1 MSDTAKSIAGLS
13 PEEKRAYLA
22 QLLRKKARV
31 GAATEQQNPTP
42 ALSSLS
48 HGQRALWFLYQLA
61 PESPAY
67 NLLYAARIRTP
78 LDISALQR
86 SIRALLQRHPILTAT
101 YTMHNGE
108 PAQGFHPQQEISLE
122 LIDVSAWS
130 WEQLNQRLQEEAD
143 RPFDLELGPILRI
156 ILFKRAEQDYLLSLI
171 VHHIAVDFWSVDL
184 IIDELRLL
192 YAAEQIGVPAPL
204 PVRPPQYTDYISW
217 QPEMLAGP
225 EGERLWAYWQQE
237 LAGELPMLNL
247 PLDRPRPP
255 VQTYRGASYTFDF
268 GEELSQ
274 QLKALAQA
282 ERVTLYT
289 LFLAA
294 FEALLFRYTDQ
305 NDILIGT
312 TTFAR
317 SRADLQGVVGYL
329 ANPVVLRVNP
339 AADLPFKDL
348 LSQVR
353 RKVITALEHQ
363 DYPFPLLVERLQP
376 RRDASYSPLFQ
387 TMFIWDMQRGREGV
401 RAPLA
406 ATHTAHL
413 GQAETAARLA
423 QESLRLETYVVGQ
436 QGAPFDL
443 SLRISET
450 HGSLSA
456 DFRYNVDLFDAAT
469 MDRMAQHFHVLLASI
484 VANPE
489 QLLSDLPL
497 LTEAEQHQLLVEW
510 NDTQSDYPE
519 YMCIHQLFELQVQ
532 QQPEAVAVVFEDNA
546 LTYGELNSRANAL
559 AHTLQASGVGP
570 DALVGVCMERSI
582 EVVIALVSILKA
594 GGAYVPLDPS
604 YPRERLDYM
613 IHDARMPVLLTQSH
627 LLDLLPGDDTKVIY
641 LDSGWSPGNGN
652 VGAQFFAPVTPQ
664 EENPVSAVQP
674 ANLAYMIY
682 TSGSTGKP
690 KGVMNTHRGLCNR
703 LHWMQQAYQLT
714 TEDRVLQKTPFSF
727 DVSVWEFFWPLIT
740 GACLVVARPGGH
752 QNADYLISLIEE
764 QQITTLH
771 FVPSMLQV
779 FLMAPGLGRCKS
791 LKRVFC
797 SGEALPFELQERFF
811 SHLDAELHN
820 LYGPTEAAIDV
831 TYWQCQRESRE
842 RVVPIGYPIA
852 NTQIYILDRSMHHM
866 PVGVAGELYIGGVGV
881 ARGYFNRPE
890 LTAEKFIPDPFS
902 KEAGARLFKTGDLAR
917 YRADGAIEFLGRIDH
932 QVKIRGFR
940 IELGEIEVVL
950 GQHPAVKEVVVVARE
965 DIPGYKSLVAYIVPT
980 AEASHAE
987 FPSVEA
993 LRNFLKKELPDYMIP
1008 SAFVFLDALP
1018 LMSNGKV
1025 NRLALP
1031 APDMTRPKL
1040 EKAFVPPRNQVEE
1053 LLTRTWAQV
1062 LGIQK
1067 VGIHDNFFDLGGAS
1081 IQGLQIIR
1089 KANEAGLHLTPELLF
1104 EHQTIAE
1111 LAAIAAAAAVNRAPA
1126 LKQDSRDDVSTTV
1139 GVGLA
1144 PTLSATKQPVPTARV
1159 NTIIESIG
1167 VYLPPKV
1174 VSTREVLENC
1184 HKPVVFPL
1192 EQLTGIV
1199 SRRMAGETEFSIDL
1213 AKKAVE
1219 NCLAN
1224 SKYHPED
1231 IDLLICSNISRC
1243 DGPDF
1248 QFSFEPST
1256 SIRLKQHFGFTN
1268 ALVFDVSNAC
1278 TGMFTAVSIVDA
1290 FLKAGL
1296 IRRGMVVSGEYTTH
1310 LVKTAQKEIE
1320 GYLDSRL
1327 ACLTLGDAGAAMIL
1341 EQSPD
1346 NKVGFHEIELYTL
1359 GHYYDLCIARA
1370 TEKEHGGAIMFTDSV
1385 KVSSVNIQQAVS
1397 HAAYVLGRS
1406 AWSPEAFQ
1414 HIIMHQ
1420 TSQMT
1425 MNDAAREIN
1434 TFLGKEL
1441 CTKDN
1446 VINNIAE
1453 RGNTATTTHVVAL
1466 MDYILSNKIHSGD
1479 NVIFGIT
1486 GSGATIGTALYTF
1499 DDLPDRLRQLA
1510 SGQKTDKVKEKA
1522 EQFPLTPP
1530 TRRVRVES
1538 IGTLPEQAQVK
1549 RKTME
1554 LAQAA
1559 ATNCLEKSSYSKSDI
1574 DLLIFAGV
1582 YRDDFICE
1590 PAIASMIAGELR
1602 MNDTIESQQDK
1613 KTFAL
1618 DLFNGAIGFLNA
1630 CYVGTGMI
1638 QAKKMQRV
1646 LVVASEI
1653 ENNKQ
1658 VFPTELRGLS
1668 EIGSAVILDESPD
1681 GQTGFGNFV
1690 FRDFT
1695 SYIDAFKA
1703 YGVQRNGKTGMHF
1716 EKDPE
1721 LETCYLQ
1728 CIREAVDELL
1738 RVEQLGISQIKVI
1751 LPPQISPAF
1760 ITALSN
1766 TMNLS
1771 RDRFVDPAH
1780 GGDLFT
1786 SSLAY
1791 TLQYVRE
1798 QHLVKPGD
1806 IGLIISIGAGIQ
1818 VGCATYYL

>member
-22 QLLRKKARV
+22 QLLRKKTGEAS
-31 GAATEQQNPTP
+31 EQQNPIP

-48 HGQRALWFLYQLA
+48 HGQRALWFLHQLA
-61 PESPAY
+61 PQSPAY

-78 LDISALQR
+78 LDILALQR
-86 SIRALLQRHPILTAT
+86 SFRALLQRHPILTAT

-108 PAQGFHPQQEISLE
+108 PVQAFHPQQATLLE
-122 LIDVSAWS
+122 LVDASAWS
-130 WEQLNQRLQEEAD
+130 WEQLNQRLQEQAD
-143 RPFDLELGPILRI
+143 RPFDLERGPILRI
-156 ILFKRAEQDYLLSLI
+156 ILFSRAEQDYVLSLI
-171 VHHIAVDFWSVDL
+171 IHHIAVDFWSLDL
-184 IIDELRLL
+184 IIHELRLL
-192 YAAEQIGVPAPL
+192 YAAERTGVPAPL
-204 PVRPPQYTDYISW
+204 PARPPQYTDYIRW
-217 QPEMLAGP
+217 QAEMLAGP
-225 EGERLWAYWQQE
+225 EGERLWAYWRQE

-268 GEELSQ
+268 GEELSR
-274 QLKALAQA
+274 QLKAFAQA

-289 LFLAA
+289 LLLAA
-294 FEALLFRYTDQ
+294 FETLLFRYTDQ

-312 TTFAR
+312 TTVAR
-317 SRADLQGVVGYL
+317 SRADLQGIVGYL

-339 AADLPFKDL
+339 AADLSFKDL

-353 RKVITALEHQ
+353 RKVITVLEHQ

-387 TMFIWDMQRGREGV
+387 TMFIWDILHGHEDV
-401 RAPLA
+401 KALLA
-406 ATHTAHL
+406 ATYTDHVE
-413 GQAETAARLA
+413 QPETAARLA
-423 QESLRLETYVVGQ
+423 QESLKLETYALGQ

-443 SLRISET
+443 SLRISEP

-469 MDRMAQHFHVLLASI
+469 MAHMAQHFRILLAGI
-484 VANPE
+484 VTHPE
-489 QLLSDLPL
+489 QQLSDLPL
-497 LTEAEQHQLLVEW
+497 LTGAEQHQLLVEW

-519 YMCIHQLFELQVQ
+519 HLCIHQLFELQVQ

-546 LTYGELNSRANAL
+546 LTYGELNRRANAL

-570 DALVGVCMERSI
+570 DGLVGVCMERSI
-582 EVVIALVSILKA
+582 EMIIALLGILKA
-594 GGAYVPLDPS
+594 GGAYVPLDPA

-641 LDSGWSPGNGN
+641 LDSGWSPGNGH
-652 VGAQFFAPVTPQ
+652 VGADLSRPSPIYRPLTPQ

-714 TEDRVLQKTPFSF
+714 TQDRVMQKTPFSF

-752 QNADYLISLIEE
+752 QNPDYLVSLIEA

-779 FLMAPGLGRCKS
+779 FLMAPGLERCKS
-791 LKRVFC
+791 LKRVIC

-811 SHLDAELHN
+811 SYLDAELHN

-852 NTQIYILDRSMHHM
+852 NTQIYILDRSMHPV
-866 PVGVAGELYIGGVGV
+866 PVGVAGELYIGGAGV

-950 GQHPAVKEVVVVARE
+950 GQHPAVEEVVVVARE
-965 DIPGYKSLVAYIVPT
+965 DIPGNKSLVAYIIPT
-980 AEASHAE
+980 VEASHSE

-993 LRNFLKKELPDYMIP
+993 LRSFLKKELPDYMIP

-1053 LLTRTWAQV
+1053 LLARIWAQV
-1062 LGIQK
+1062 LGIDQ

-1081 IQGLQIIR
+1081 IQGLQIIT

-1111 LAAIAAAAAVNRAPA
+1111 LAVGAD
-1126 LKQDSRDDVSTTV
+1126 LSRPSPIYRP
-1139 GVGLA
+1139 A
-1144 PTLSATKQPVPTARV
+1144 PTPSATKQPVPTAKA
-1159 NTIIESIG
+1159 NMIIESIG

-1174 VSTREVLENC
+1174 VSTREVLQSC

-1192 EQLTGIV
+1192 EQLTGIK

-1224 SKYHPED
+1224 SRYHPGD

-1243 DGPDF
+1243 DGPNF
-1248 QFSFEPST
+1248 QYSFEPNS
-1256 SIRLKQHFGFTN
+1256 SIRLKHHFGFTN

-1278 TGMFTAVSIVDA
+1278 TGMFTAASIVDA

-1296 IRRGMVVSGEYTTH
+1296 IRRGMVVSGEYITH
-1310 LVKTAQKEIE
+1310 LVLTAQKEIE
-1320 GYLDSRL
+1320 NYMDSRL

-1341 EQSPD
+1341 EQAPD
-1346 NKVGFHEIELYTL
+1346 NKVGFHELELYTL
-1359 GHYYDLCIARA
+1359 GRYYDLCIAKA
-1370 TEKEHGGAIMFTDSV
+1370 TDKEHGGAIMFTDSV

-1397 HAAYVLGRS
+1397 HAAYVLERS

-1414 HIIMHQ
+1414 HIIVHQ

-1425 MNDAAREIN
+1425 INDAAREIN
-1434 TFLGKEL
+1434 SFLGREL

-1499 DDLPDRLRQLA
+1499 DDLPDRLRQIA
-1510 SGQKTDKVKEKA
+1510 SGQKKVKVKEKA
-1522 EQFPLTPP
+1522 EQLPLTPP

-1538 IGTLPEQAQVK
+1538 IGTLQAQAQVQ
-1549 RKTME
+1549 RKTLE

-1590 PAIASMIAGELR
+1590 PAIAAMIAGELR

-1618 DLFNGAIGFLNA
+1618 DLFNSGIGFLKA
-1630 CYVGTGMI
+1630 CYVSTGMI

-1646 LVVASEI
+1646 LVVASEV

-1658 VFPTELRGLS
+1658 FFTTELLGLS
-1668 EIGSAVILDESPD
+1668 EAGSAVILDESPG

-1695 SYIDAFKA
+1695 SYIDTFKA

-1716 EKDPE
+1716 EKDPG

-1738 RVEQLGISQIKVI
+1738 RVEQLDVSQIKVI

-1771 RDRFVDPAH
+1771 RDRFVDLAQ

-1806 IGLIISIGAGIQ
+1806 IGLIINVGTGIQ
-1818 VGCATYYL
+1818 VGCATYYF